1 MINVQDGENWWRLSL
16 FQCLNVSVFDC
27 LSLALL
33 FSGKTHRLQYIRG
46 AVKKKAAL
54 LRKACASQ

>member
-33 FSGKTHRLQYIRG
+33 FSGKAHRLQYIRG